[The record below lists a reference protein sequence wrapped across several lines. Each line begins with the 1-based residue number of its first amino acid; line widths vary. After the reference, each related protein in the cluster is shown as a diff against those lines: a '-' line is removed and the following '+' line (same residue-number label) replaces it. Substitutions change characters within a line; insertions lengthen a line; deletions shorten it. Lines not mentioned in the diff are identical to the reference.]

1 MFSVPYNIRCCRF
14 LCAFVLL
21 WKKNKRRRR
30 NWEIFIT
37 CLYRPIKLNWVGNK
51 WPLKHGFHL
60 LVLHLKTNNFLI
72 FILKQAQWHCVKE
85 RQSQEFALFDCQ
97 TDFSRLAICIHT
109 LRFFGNSS
117 GASVIPNKVITQNQR
132 TINGLFDTRYV
143 PNMPYK
149 KLELCQLNF

>member
-1 MFSVPYNIRCCRF
+1 M
-14 LCAFVLL
+14 
-21 WKKNKRRRR
+21 
-30 NWEIFIT
+30 
-37 CLYRPIKLNWVGNK
+37 
-51 WPLKHGFHL
+51 
-60 LVLHLKTNNFLI
+60 TNNFLI

-97 TDFSRLAICIHT
+97 TDFSRLAIGIHA
-109 LRFFGNSS
+109 LIFFGNSS
-117 GASVIPNKVITQNQR
+117 GASVTPNKVITQNQR